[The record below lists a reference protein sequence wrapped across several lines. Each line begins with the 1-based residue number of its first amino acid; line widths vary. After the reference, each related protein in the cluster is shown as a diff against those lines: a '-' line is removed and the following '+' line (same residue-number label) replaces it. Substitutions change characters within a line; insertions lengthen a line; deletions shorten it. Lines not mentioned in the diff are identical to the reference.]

1 MKRLAHLT
9 AGLVLFAGYLWAESA
24 HDEVGRI
31 DLGQGVQVEYEM
43 TPIGDKAN
51 VHKDERIGPVFGTD
65 GGTPH
70 TKLKKLTLL
79 QGNEKTSLEV
89 SCMYDPWFEQVDRS
103 RFKVVV
109 RNRRRVVLTGVFSD
123 AAGSY
128 VAEWLIVDGLGV
140 RTLLSNDPSVVRQKL
155 LH

>member
-9 AGLVLFAGYLWAESA
+9 AGLLLSAGYMSAELA
-24 HDEVGRI
+24 ADEVGRV
-31 DLGQGVQVEYEM
+31 DLGQGVQIEYEI
-43 TPIGDKAN
+43 TPIGDKAKA
-51 VHKDERIGPVFGTD
+51 HKDERIGPVFGTD

-79 QGNEKTSLEV
+79 QGNEKTPLDV
-89 SCMYDPWFEQVDRS
+89 SCMYDPWFEQVDPS

-109 RNRRRVVLTGVFSD
+109 RNRRSVVLTGVFSD

-128 VAEWLIVDGLGV
+128 VAEWLIVDGLG
-140 RTLLSNDPSVVRQKL
+140 
-155 LH
+155 